1 MPDGS
6 QLFAHLF
13 MPLKIGGV
21 EVANRILSTGHDTS
35 MAHEGRVTDAMIAYH
50 EARARGGAGL
60 IVSQVVGVHETARYT
75 SHVLMGTDDGCLPG
89 FERLAQV
96 VHAHGTR
103 IFAQLFHP
111 GREIM
116 EVADGTAP
124 VAYSASATPSDRFHV
139 IPRAMT
145 LRMIREVVAGYAAA
159 ARRMQQA
166 GLDGVEIVAS
176 HGYLPA
182 QFLSPQV
189 NRRED
194 DYGRNFDN
202 RLRFVRE
209 LVEAV
214 RAASTGPGFV
224 IGLRI
229 SGDEHIQGGME
240 DADSLEVIRAL
251 ASRLDYV
258 SVIAGTSASLGGAIH
273 IVPPMFQDAAY
284 LAPFAHMVKQAVDIP
299 VMVAGRINQPQEAEG
314 IIATGQADMCGMTRA
329 LICDPMMPL
338 KAKADRPDDIRAC
351 IGCNQACIG
360 HFHKGVPIS
369 CIQFPES
376 GRELTYG
383 TRRQTTMPKTVMVIG
398 GGPAGMKAAATAAAL
413 GHDVT
418 LHEAAAQLGGQ
429 ALLAQMLPG
438 RTEFGGIITNL
449 SREMELAGVTV
460 CLNSGITADAVAK
473 AAPDAVIVATGGTAR
488 IPQGMEFSDDAH
500 IVTAWD
506 VLRSHANV
514 GGSVTIADWR
524 ADWVGL
530 GVAELLASAGR
541 RVRLCVNG
549 THAGEMLQ
557 SYVRD
562 TMVGRVQKLGVE
574 IIPYAQLFGAD
585 DDTAYFI
592 NAANNEPMLVEGTD
606 TLVLAQGTEVSDAL
620 LTALD
625 DYAGEIIGI
634 GDCMA
639 PRTAEEA
646 VLDGLKAAWAL

>member
-1 MPDGS
+1 MPDTA
-6 QLFAHLF
+6 QPFAHLF
-13 MPLKIGGV
+13 APLKIGGV
-21 EVANRILSTGHDTS
+21 EVRNRILSTGHDTS
-35 MAHEGRVTDAMIAYH
+35 MAHEGHVTDAMIAYH

-75 SHVLMGTDDGCLPG
+75 SHVLMGTDDSCLPG
-89 FERLAQV
+89 FTRLAET

-139 IPRAMT
+139 IPRAMSVA
-145 LRMIREVVAGYAAA
+145 MINEVAEGYGAA
-159 ARRMQQA
+159 ARRMQEA

-194 DYGRNFDN
+194 AYGGSLEN
-202 RLRFVRE
+202 RMRFVRE
-209 LVEAV
+209 AIEAV
-214 RAASTGPGFV
+214 RRATGEAFV

-229 SGDEHIQGGME
+229 SGDEHVEGGMR
-240 DADSLEVIRAL
+240 DADSLQVIRAL
-251 ASRLDYV
+251 APSLDYV
-258 SVIAGTSASLGGAIH
+258 NVIAGTSASLGGAIH
-273 IVPPMFQDAAY
+273 IVPPMFQETGY
-284 LAPFAHMVKQAVDIP
+284 LAPFAHAVKQAVDIP

-314 IIATGQADMCGMTRA
+314 IVASGQADMCGMTRA
-329 LICDPMMPL
+329 LICDPAMPG
-338 KAKADRPDDIRAC
+338 KAEAGRADEIRAC

-369 CIQFPES
+369 CIQYPET
-376 GRELTYG
+376 GRELRYG
-383 TRRQTTMPKTVMVIG
+383 SPRRTEAPKTVMVIG

-418 LHEAAAQLGGQ
+418 LHEASGQLGGQ

-438 RTEFGGIITNL
+438 RAEFGGIVTNL
-449 SREMELAGVTV
+449 AGEMERAGVTV
-460 CLNSGITADAVAK
+460 HLNSEANAETITD

-488 IPQGMEFSDDAH
+488 MPQGVEFGEDAH

-506 VLRSHANV
+506 VLRGLPNV

-530 GVAELLASAGR
+530 GIAEMLAAAGR

-562 TMVGRVQKLGVE
+562 SMVGRVQKLGVE
-574 IIPYAQLFGAD
+574 IIPYAQLYGAD

-592 NAANNEPMLVEGTD
+592 HAANGEAILVEDTD
-606 TLVLAQGTEVSDAL
+606 TLVLAQGTSSNDAL
-620 LTALD
+620 LGALEGYD
-625 DYAGEIIGI
+625 GALIGI

-646 VLDGLKAAWAL
+646 VLDGLKAAWSL

>member
-1 MPDGS
+1 MPDTAKP
-6 QLFAHLF
+6 FAHLF
-13 MPLKIGGV
+13 APLNIGG
-21 EVANRILSTGHDTS
+21 ARIKNRILSTGHDTS
-35 MAHEGRVTDAMIAYH
+35 MAHDGHVTDAMIAYH

-75 SHVLMGTDDGCLPG
+75 SHVLMGTDDSCLPG
-89 FERLAQV
+89 FTRLAET

-139 IPRAMT
+139 IPRAMPT
-145 LRMIREVVAGYAAA
+145 AMIHEVVVGYGAA
-159 ARRMQQA
+159 ARRMQRA
-166 GLDGVEIVAS
+166 GMDGVEIVAS

-194 DYGRNFDN
+194 GYGGDLEN
-202 RLRFVRE
+202 RMRFLRE
-209 LVEAV
+209 AIDAV
-214 RAASTGPGFV
+214 RAATGEDFV

-229 SGDEHIQGGME
+229 SGDEHVEGGMR

-251 ASRLDYV
+251 APSLDYV

-273 IVPPMFQDAAY
+273 IVPPMFQDTGY
-284 LAPFAHMVKQAVDIP
+284 LAPFAHAAKQVTSIP

-314 IIATGQADMCGMTRA
+314 IIASGQADMCGMTRA
-329 LICDPMMPL
+329 LICDPMMP
-338 KAKADRPDDIRAC
+338 AKAEAGRADEIRAC

-369 CIQFPES
+369 CIQYPET
-376 GRELTYG
+376 GRELRFG
-383 TRRQTTMPKTVMVIG
+383 TPRHTEAPLKVMVVG

-413 GHDVT
+413 GHEVE

-438 RTEFGGIITNL
+438 RAEFGGIVTNL
-449 SREMELAGVTV
+449 TGEMARAGVTV
-460 CLNSGITADAVAK
+460 HLNSEITADAVRTAG
-473 AAPDAVIVATGGTAR
+473 PGAVIIATGGTAR
-488 IPQGMEFSDDAH
+488 QPQGMEFSEGAH

-530 GVAELLASAGR
+530 GVAELLATAGR

-562 TMVGRVQKLGVE
+562 SMVGRVQKLGAE
-574 IIPYAQLFGAD
+574 IIPYAQLYGAD
-585 DDTAYFI
+585 EDTAYFI
-592 NAANNEPMLVEGTD
+592 NAANGEAMLVEETD
-606 TLVLAQGTEVSDAL
+606 TLVLAQGTTSNDAL
-620 LTALD
+620 LGALESYD
-625 DYAGEIIGI
+625 SKLIGI

>member
-1 MPDGS
+1 MPDTS
-6 QLFAHLF
+6 QLFPHLF
-13 MPLKIGGV
+13 TPLKIGGV

-35 MAHEGRVTDAMIAYH
+35 MAHNGQVTDAMIAYH
-50 EARARGGAGL
+50 ESRARGGAGL

-75 SHVLMGTDDGCLPG
+75 SHVLMGTNDDCLPG
-89 FERLAQV
+89 FSRLAQTL
-96 VHAHGTR
+96 HAHGTR

-139 IPRAMT
+139 IPRAMSR
-145 LRMIREVVAGYAAA
+145 RMIREVVDGYAAA
-159 ARRMQQA
+159 ARRMQTA

-189 NRRED
+189 NRRDD
-194 DYGRNFDN
+194 DYGGSAEN
-202 RLRFVRE
+202 RMRFVRE
-209 LVEAV
+209 VIDAV
-214 RAASTGPGFV
+214 RTATGDGFA

-229 SGDEHIQGGME
+229 SGDEHTHDGME
-240 DADSLEVIRAL
+240 DADSLDVIRAL
-251 ASRLDYV
+251 APGLDYV
-258 SVIAGTSASLGGAIH
+258 SVIAGTSASLSGAIH
-273 IVPPMFQDAAY
+273 IVPPMFEETGY
-284 LAPFAHMVKQAVDIP
+284 LAPFAHAVKQAVDIP

-329 LICDPMMPL
+329 LICDPAMP
-338 KAKADRPDDIRAC
+338 AKARADSPDDIRAC

-369 CIQFPES
+369 CIQFPET
-376 GRELTYG
+376 GRELIYG
-383 TRRQTTMPKTVMVIG
+383 TRRQTGAPRTVMVIG

-418 LHEAAAQLGGQ
+418 LHEAAAQPGGQ

-438 RTEFGGIITNL
+438 RAEFGGIVTNL
-449 SREMELAGVTV
+449 SREMQQAGVTV
-460 CLNSGITADAVAK
+460 HLNSSVTADMVAQ

-574 IIPYAQLFGAD
+574 IIPYAQLYGAD

-592 NAANNEPMLVEGTD
+592 NAANGEAMMIEDTE
-606 TLVLAQGTEVSDAL
+606 TLVLAQGTDVADAL
-620 LTALD
+620 LAALE
-625 DYAGEIIGI
+625 DYDGRVIGI

>member
-1 MPDGS
+1 MPDTA
-6 QLFAHLF
+6 QPFAHLF
-13 MPLKIGGV
+13 SPLTIGGV
-21 EVANRILSTGHDTS
+21 EIGNRILSTGHDTS
-35 MAHEGRVTDAMIAYH
+35 MAHGGHVTDAMIAYH

-89 FERLAQV
+89 FRRLAKT

-124 VAYSASATPSDRFHV
+124 VAWSASATPSDRFHV
-139 IPRAMT
+139 IPRAMPPA
-145 LRMIREVVAGYAAA
+145 MIREVVDGYAAA
-159 ARRMQQA
+159 ARRMREA
-166 GLDGVEIVAS
+166 GMDGAEIVAS

-189 NRRED
+189 NRRD
-194 DYGRNFDN
+194 DAYGGNFEN
-202 RLRFVRE
+202 RMRFLREV
-209 LVEAV
+209 LEAV
-214 RAASTGPGFV
+214 SAATGPGFA

-229 SGDEHIQGGME
+229 SGDEHIEGGMR

-251 ASRLDYV
+251 APLLDYV

-273 IVPPMFQDAAY
+273 IVPPMFQRTGY
-284 LAPFAHMVKQAVDIP
+284 VAPFAHAVKAAVDIP
-299 VMVAGRINQPQEAEG
+299 VMVAGRINQPQEAEA
-314 IIATGQADMCGMTRA
+314 IIASGQADMCGMTRA
-329 LICDPMMPL
+329 LICDPMMP
-338 KAKADRPDDIRAC
+338 AKAREGRADDIRAC

-369 CIQFPES
+369 CIQYPET

-383 TRRQTTMPKTVMVIG
+383 TLRRAETAKTVMVIG
-398 GGPAGMKAAATAAAL
+398 GGPAGMKAAATAAAM
-413 GHDVT
+413 GHVVT
-418 LHEAAAQLGGQ
+418 LHEARAQLGGQ
-429 ALLAQMLPG
+429 ALMAQMLPG
-438 RTEFGGIITNL
+438 RAEFGGIVTNL
-449 SREMELAGVTV
+449 AHEMARAGAQVH
-460 CLNSGITADAVAK
+460 LNSEATQDAVRA

-488 IPQGMEFSDDAH
+488 WPSGLDFAEGAH

-506 VLRSHANV
+506 VLSGHANP
-514 GGSVTIADWR
+514 GGRITIADWR

-530 GVAELLASAGR
+530 GLAEMLATAGR
-541 RVRLCVNG
+541 HVRLCVNG

-562 TMVGRVQKLGVE
+562 SMVGRVQKLGVE
-574 IIPYAQLFGAD
+574 ITPYAQLYGAD

-592 NAANNEPMLVEGTD
+592 NTANGDAMLMEGTD
-606 TLVLAQGTEVSDAL
+606 TLVLAQGTASEDAL
-620 LTALD
+620 LCALD
-625 DYAGEIIGI
+625 GYPGTVIGI

-646 VLDGLKAAWAL
+646 VLDGLKAAWSL

>member
-1 MPDGS
+1 MPDPS
-6 QLFAHLF
+6 PRFAHLF
-13 MPLKIGGV
+13 APLNIGGIKV
-21 EVANRILSTGHDTS
+21 SNRILSTGHDTS
-35 MAHEGRVTDAMIAYH
+35 MAHQGQVTDAMIAYH
-50 EARARGGAGL
+50 ETRAKGGAGL

-89 FERLAQV
+89 FRRLADA

-116 EVADGTAP
+116 EVADGTSP
-124 VAYSASATPSDRFHV
+124 VAWSASATPSDRFHV
-139 IPRAMT
+139 IPRAMGT
-145 LRMIREVVAGYAAA
+145 AMITEVVQGYAAA

-166 GLDGVEIVAS
+166 GFDGVEIVAS

-182 QFLSPQV
+182 QFLSPQI
-189 NRRED
+189 NRRGD
-194 DYGRNFDN
+194 GYGGSFDN
-202 RLRFVRE
+202 RIRFLREV
-209 LVEAV
+209 LEAV
-214 RAASTGPGFV
+214 REATSDRFAV
-224 IGLRI
+224 GLRI
-229 SGDEHIQGGME
+229 SGDEHTEGGMTE
-240 DADSLEVIRAL
+240 AGSLEAIRAM
-251 ASRLDYV
+251 ASMLDYV

-273 IVPPMFQDAAY
+273 IVPPMFQRTAY
-284 LAPFAHMVKQAVDIP
+284 LAPFAHAVKQAVDIP
-299 VMVAGRINQPQEAEG
+299 VLVAGRINQPQDAET

-329 LICDPMMPL
+329 LICDPDMP
-338 KAKADRPDDIRAC
+338 AKARAGRAGDIRAC

-369 CIQFPES
+369 CIQFPET
-376 GRELTYG
+376 GRELIYG
-383 TRRQTTMPKTVMVIG
+383 TRRRATTQKTVLVIG
-398 GGPAGMKAAATAAAL
+398 GGPAGMKAAATAAAI

-418 LHEAAAQLGGQ
+418 LLEAAAQLGGQ

-438 RTEFGGIITNL
+438 RAEFGGIATNL
-449 SREMELAGVTV
+449 AREMARAGVTV
-460 CLNSGITADAVAK
+460 HLGTEATAEMISA

-488 IPQGMEFSDDAH
+488 IPPDMEFSEDAH
-500 IVTAWD
+500 IVSAWD
-506 VLRSHANV
+506 VLRGHANV

-524 ADWVGL
+524 ADWTGL

-549 THAGEMLQ
+549 PHAGEMLQ

-585 DDTAYFI
+585 EDTAYFVH
-592 NAANNEPMLVEGTD
+592 AANGEPMLVGNTD
-606 TLVLAQGTEVSDAL
+606 TLVLAQGTAARDAL
-620 LTALD
+620 LSALEG
-625 DYAGEIIGI
+625 YGGEVIGI

>member
-1 MPDGS
+1 MPDTS
-6 QLFAHLF
+6 QIFPTLFT
-13 MPLKIGGV
+13 PLTIGGV
-21 EVANRILSTGHDTS
+21 TVQNRILSTGHDTS
-35 MAHEGRVTDAMIAYH
+35 MAHDGHVTDAMIAYH

-89 FERLAQV
+89 LRRLAET

-145 LRMIREVVAGYAAA
+145 LHMIREVVDGYAAA
-159 ARRMQQA
+159 AARMQAA
-166 GLDGVEIVAS
+166 GMDGVEIVAS

-189 NRRED
+189 NMRED
-194 DYGRNFDN
+194 AYGGNAEN
-202 RLRFVRE
+202 RMRFLAE
-209 LVEAV
+209 ILHAV
-214 RAASTGPGFV
+214 HAATKSGFV
-224 IGLRI
+224 LGLRI
-229 SGDEHIQGGME
+229 SGDEHTEGGMT
-240 DADSLEVIRAL
+240 DAGSLDVIRAL
-251 ASRLDYV
+251 APSLDYV
-258 SVIAGTSASLGGAIH
+258 SVIAGTSATLGGAIH
-273 IVPPMFQDAAY
+273 IVPPMFQDTGY
-284 LAPFAHMVKQAVDIP
+284 LAPFAHAVKQAIDIP
-299 VMVAGRINQPQEAEG
+299 VMVAGRINQPQEAES
-314 IIATGQADMCGMTRA
+314 IVASGQADMCGMTRA
-329 LICDPMMPL
+329 LICDPMMPA
-338 KAKADRPDDIRAC
+338 KAKADTPGDIRAC

-369 CIQFPES
+369 CIQYPES
-376 GRELTYG
+376 GRELRYG
-383 TRRQTTMPKTVMVIG
+383 ALRMAKTPKTVMVIG
-398 GGPAGMKAAATAAAL
+398 GGPAGMKAAATAAAM
-413 GHDVT
+413 GHHVM
-418 LHEAAAQLGGQ
+418 LHEATAQLGGQ
-429 ALLAQMLPG
+429 TLLAQMLPG
-438 RTEFGGIITNL
+438 RSEFGGIVTNL
-449 SREMELAGVTV
+449 SAEMQRAGVTV
-460 CLNSGITADAVAK
+460 HLNSAVTAEAVAE
-473 AAPDAVIVATGGTAR
+473 AAPRAVIVATGGTAR
-488 IPQGMEFSDDAH
+488 TPKGMEFGEDAH

-574 IIPYAQLFGAD
+574 IIPYAQLYGAD
-585 DDTAYFI
+585 SDTAYFI
-592 NAANNEPMLVEGTD
+592 NAANGEALLVEETD

-620 LTALD
+620 LVALD
-625 DYAGEIIGI
+625 RYEGQVIGI

>member
-1 MPDGS
+1 M
-6 QLFAHLF
+6 Q
-13 MPLKIGGV
+13 
-21 EVANRILSTGHDTS
+21 NRILSTGHDTS
-35 MAHEGRVTDAMIAYH
+35 MADAGHVTDAMIAYH

-75 SHVLMGTDDGCLPG
+75 SHVLMGTDDDCLPG
-89 FERLAQV
+89 FERLAQT

-145 LRMIREVVAGYAAA
+145 QRMIREVVEGYAAA
-159 ARRMQQA
+159 ARRMQRA
-166 GLDGVEIVAS
+166 GLNGVEIVAS

-182 QFLSPQV
+182 QFLSPHV

-194 DYGRNFDN
+194 DYGGSAEN
-202 RLRFVRE
+202 RMRFVRE
-209 LVEAV
+209 VVDAV
-214 RAASTGPGFV
+214 RDASGSGFV

-229 SGDEHIQGGME
+229 SGDEHTHDGME
-240 DADSLEVIRAL
+240 DAESLEVIRAL
-251 ASRLDYV
+251 APSLDYV
-258 SVIAGTSASLGGAIH
+258 SVIAGTSATMSGAIH
-273 IVPPMFQDAAY
+273 IVPPMFEQTAY
-284 LAPFAHMVKQAVDIP
+284 LAPFAHAVKQAVDIP
-299 VMVAGRINQPQEAEG
+299 VIVAGRINQPQEAEG
-314 IIATGQADMCGMTRA
+314 IVASGQADMCGMTRA
-329 LICDPMMPL
+329 LICDPMMPG
-338 KAKADRPDDIRAC
+338 KAREDRPDDIRAC

-376 GRELTYG
+376 GRELRYG
-383 TRRQTTMPKTVMVIG
+383 TLRKADMPKSVMVIG
-398 GGPAGMKAAATAAAL
+398 GGPAGMKAAATAAAM
-413 GHDVT
+413 GHHVS

-429 ALLAQMLPG
+429 ALLAQLLPG
-438 RTEFGGIITNL
+438 RSEFGGIVTNL
-449 SREMELAGVTV
+449 SREMERAGVTV
-460 CLNSGITADAVAK
+460 NLNSEMTAEAVAK
-473 AAPDAVIVATGGTAR
+473 ATPDAVIVATGGTAR
-488 IPQGMEFSDDAH
+488 MPQGMEFGEDAH

-574 IIPYAQLFGAD
+574 IIPYAQLYGAD

-592 NAANNEPMLVEGTD
+592 HAANGEAMLVEDTE

-620 LTALD
+620 LIALD
-625 DYAGEIIGI
+625 GYAGQVIGI

>member
-1 MPDGS
+1 MPQTS
-6 QLFAHLF
+6 QLFPQLF
-13 MPLKIGGV
+13 SPLSIGGV
-21 EVANRILSTGHDTS
+21 EIANRILSTGHDTS
-35 MAHEGRVTDAMIAYH
+35 MAANGHVTDAMIAYH

-75 SHVLMGTDDGCLPG
+75 SHVLMGTDDDCLPG
-89 FERLAQV
+89 FARLAQT

-124 VAYSASATPSDRFHV
+124 VAWSASATPSDRFHV
-139 IPRAMT
+139 IPRAMP
-145 LRMIREVVAGYAAA
+145 LAMIREVVEGYAAA
-159 ARRMQQA
+159 ARRMQRA

-182 QFLSPQV
+182 QFLSPHV

-194 DYGRNFDN
+194 AYGGSAEGRMRF
-202 RLRFVRE
+202 LREVI
-209 LVEAV
+209 EAV
-214 RAASTGPGFV
+214 RGATGDGFAV
-224 IGLRI
+224 GLRI
-229 SGDEHIQGGME
+229 SGDEHTQGGMQGAE
-240 DADSLEVIRAL
+240 SLEVIRAL
-251 ASRLDYV
+251 APTLDYV
-258 SVIAGTSASLGGAIH
+258 SVIAGTSATLGGAIH
-273 IVPPMFQDAAY
+273 IVPPMFEENAY
-284 LAPFAHMVKQAVDIP
+284 LAPFSHAVKQAVDIP
-299 VMVAGRINQPQEAEG
+299 VMVAGRINQPQEAESV
-314 IIATGQADMCGMTRA
+314 IASGQADMCGMTRA
-329 LICDPMMPL
+329 LICDPAMPG
-338 KAKADRPDDIRAC
+338 KAREDRPDDIRAC

-369 CIQFPES
+369 CIQFPET
-376 GRELTYG
+376 GRELRYG
-383 TRRQTTMPKTVMVIG
+383 TRRKADRPKSVMVIG

-413 GHDVT
+413 GHEVT
-418 LHEAAAQLGGQ
+418 LREAAAQLGGQ
-429 ALLAQMLPG
+429 ALLAQLLPG
-438 RTEFGGIITNL
+438 RAEFGGIVTNL
-449 SREMELAGVTV
+449 AREMEQSGVTV
-460 CLNSGITADAVAK
+460 HLNSEVTLDRIE
-473 AAPDAVIVATGGTAR
+473 AAEPDAVIVATGGTAR
-488 IPQGMEFSDDAH
+488 HPQGMEFSDDAH

-557 SYVRD
+557 TYVRD

-574 IIPYAQLFGAD
+574 IIPYAQLYGAD

-592 NAANNEPMLVEGTD
+592 HAANGEPIIVEDTE
-606 TLVLAQGTEVSDAL
+606 TLVLAQGTDVSDAL

-625 DYAGEIIGI
+625 GYAGQVIGI

-646 VLDGLKAAWAL
+646 VLDGLKAAWSL

>member
-1 MPDGS
+1 MPDTS
-6 QLFAHLF
+6 PPFPHLF
-13 MPLKIGGV
+13 SPLRIGGV

-35 MAHEGRVTDAMIAYH
+35 MAHAGHVTDAMIAYH

-75 SHVLMGTDDGCLPG
+75 SHVLMGTGDDCLPG
-89 FERLAQV
+89 FRRLAGA

-103 IFAQLFHP
+103 IFAQIFHP

-139 IPRAMT
+139 IPRAMSVS
-145 LRMIREVVAGYAAA
+145 MIREVTGGYGAAA
-159 ARRMQQA
+159 GRMQEA
-166 GLDGVEIVAS
+166 GMDGVEIVAS

-194 DYGRNFDN
+194 DYGGGFDG

-209 LVEAV
+209 AIEAV
-214 RAASTGPGFV
+214 RAATGDDFV

-229 SGDEHIQGGME
+229 SGDEHVEGGMR

-251 ASRLDYV
+251 APQLDYV

-273 IVPPMFQDAAY
+273 IVPPMFQDGGY
-284 LAPFAHMVKQAVDIP
+284 IAPFAMAVKQAVDIP
-299 VMVAGRINQPQEAEG
+299 VMVAGRINQPHEAEG
-314 IIATGQADMCGMTRA
+314 IVASGQADMCGMTRA
-329 LICDPMMPL
+329 LICDPVMP
-338 KAKADRPDDIRAC
+338 AKAASGHADDIRAC

-369 CIQFPES
+369 CIQYPET
-376 GRELTYG
+376 GRELRYG
-383 TRRQTTMPKTVMVIG
+383 TLQKTPSPKTVMVIG

-418 LHEAAAQLGGQ
+418 LLEASPQLGGQ
-429 ALLAQMLPG
+429 ALLAQLLPG
-438 RTEFGGIITNL
+438 RAEFGGIVTNL
-449 SREMELAGVTV
+449 RSEMARAGVSV
-460 CLNSGITADAVAK
+460 RLNSKATLDAVTK
-473 AAPDAVIVATGGTAR
+473 AAPDAVIVATGATAR
-488 IPQGMEFSDDAH
+488 IPTDMEFSEDAH

-506 VLRSHANV
+506 VLTSRANTR
-514 GGSVTIADWR
+514 GSVTIADWR
-524 ADWVGL
+524 ADWTGL

-562 TMVGRVQKLGVE
+562 AMVGRIQKLGVE
-574 IIPYAQLFGAD
+574 IIPYAQLYGAD

-592 NAANNEPMLVEGTD
+592 NAANGEAMMIEDTE
-606 TLVLAQGTEVSDAL
+606 TLVLAQGSASEDAL
-620 LTALD
+620 LTELEG
-625 DYAGEIIGI
+625 YAGQVIGI

>member
-1 MPDGS
+1 MPDTS
-6 QLFAHLF
+6 QLFPHLF
-13 MPLKIGGV
+13 TPLKIGGI

-35 MAHEGRVTDAMIAYH
+35 MSHNGQVTDAMIAYH

-75 SHVLMGTDDGCLPG
+75 SHVLMGTNDDCLPG
-89 FERLAQV
+89 FARLAQTL
-96 VHAHGTR
+96 HAHGTR

-139 IPRAMT
+139 IPRAMP
-145 LRMIREVVAGYAAA
+145 LRMIREVVDGYAAA
-159 ARRMQQA
+159 ARRMETA

-189 NRRED
+189 NRRDD
-194 DYGRNFDN
+194 DYGGSAEN
-202 RLRFVRE
+202 RMRFVRE
-209 LVEAV
+209 VIDAV
-214 RAASTGPGFV
+214 RTATGEGFA

-229 SGDEHIQGGME
+229 SGDEHTHDGME

-251 ASRLDYV
+251 APSLDYV
-258 SVIAGTSASLGGAIH
+258 SVIAGTSASLSGAIH
-273 IVPPMFQDAAY
+273 IVPPMFEDTGY
-284 LAPFAHMVKQAVDIP
+284 LAPFAHAVKQAVDIP

-314 IIATGQADMCGMTRA
+314 IVATGQADMCGMTRA
-329 LICDPMMPL
+329 LICDPAMPA
-338 KAKADRPDDIRAC
+338 KAKADSPDDIRAC

-360 HFHKGVPIS
+360 HFHKGAPIS
-369 CIQFPES
+369 CIQFPET

-383 TRRQTTMPKTVMVIG
+383 TRRQTGAPKTVIVIG
-398 GGPAGMKAAATAAAL
+398 GGPAGMKAAATAAAM

-438 RTEFGGIITNL
+438 RAEFGGIVTNL
-449 SREMELAGVTV
+449 SREMQQSGVTV
-460 CLNSGITADAVAK
+460 SLNSEMTAEMVAK
-473 AAPDAVIVATGGTAR
+473 SAPDAVIVATGGTAR
-488 IPQGMEFSDDAH
+488 IPHGMEFSEEAH

-506 VLRSHANV
+506 VLRNHANV

-562 TMVGRVQKLGVE
+562 TMVGRIQKLDVE
-574 IIPYAQLFGAD
+574 IIPYAQLYGAD

-592 NAANNEPMLVEGTD
+592 NAANGEAIMVEGTD
-606 TLVLAQGTEVSDAL
+606 TLVLAQGTNVADTL
-620 LTALD
+620 LTTLEGYD
-625 DYAGEIIGI
+625 GQIIGI

>member
-1 MPDGS
+1 MPDTS
-6 QLFAHLF
+6 PLFPTLF
-13 MPLKIGGV
+13 TPQTIGGV
-21 EVANRILSTGHDTS
+21 TISNRILSTGHDTS
-35 MAHEGRVTDAMIAYH
+35 MAHEGHVTDAMIAYH

-75 SHVLMGTDDGCLPG
+75 SHVLMGTDDKCLPG
-89 FERLAQV
+89 FTRLAQR

-139 IPRAMT
+139 IPRSMPV
-145 LRMIREVVAGYAAA
+145 RMIKEVVDGYAAA
-159 ARRMQQA
+159 AVRMQRA
-166 GLDGVEIVAS
+166 GMDGVEIVAS

-189 NRRED
+189 NVRD
-194 DYGRNFDN
+194 DAYGGSPAN
-202 RLRFVRE
+202 RLRFLTEV
-209 LVEAV
+209 LEAV
-214 RAASTGPGFV
+214 RAATAGGFV

-229 SGDEHIQGGME
+229 SGDEHIDGGME

-251 ASRLDYV
+251 APLLDYV

-273 IVPPMFQDAAY
+273 IVPPMFQDVAY
-284 LAPFAHMVKQAVDIP
+284 LAPFAHAVKRAVDIP
-299 VMVAGRINQPQEAEG
+299 VIVAGRINQPQEAEG
-314 IIATGQADMCGMTRA
+314 IVSSGQADMCGMTRA
-329 LICDPMMPL
+329 LICDPAMPS
-338 KAKADRPDDIRAC
+338 KARANTPDDIRAC

-369 CIQFPES
+369 CIQYPET
-376 GRELTYG
+376 GRELHYG
-383 TRRQTTMPKTVMVIG
+383 TPRTATAPKSVMVIG
-398 GGPAGMKAAATAAAL
+398 GGPGGMKAAATAAAM
-413 GHDVT
+413 GHRVS
-418 LHEAAAQLGGQ
+418 LHEASAQLGGQ
-429 ALLAQMLPG
+429 ARLAQLLPG
-438 RTEFGGIITNL
+438 RSEFGGIVTNL
-449 SREMELAGVTV
+449 STEMKRAGVTV
-460 CLNSGITADAVAK
+460 HLNSPVTLETVEA
-473 AAPDAVIVATGGTAR
+473 AAPDAVFVATGGTAR
-488 IPQGMEFSDDAH
+488 VPLGMEFGEDTH
-500 IVTAWD
+500 VVTAWD
-506 VLRSHANV
+506 VLLAHANV

-530 GVAELLASAGR
+530 GVAEMLAAAGR

-562 TMVGRVQKLGVE
+562 TMVGRVKKLGVE
-574 IIPYAQLFGAD
+574 IIPYAQLYGAD
-585 DDTAYFI
+585 ETTAYFI
-592 NAANNEPMLVEGTD
+592 DAANGEPILVEDTD
-606 TLVLAQGTEVSDAL
+606 TLVLAQGTASDDTL
-620 LTALD
+620 LTALSA
-625 DYAGEIIGI
+625 YPGQVIGI

>member
-1 MPDGS
+1 MPDTS
-6 QLFAHLF
+6 QLFPHLF
-13 MPLKIGGV
+13 SPFSIGGV

-35 MAHEGRVTDAMIAYH
+35 MAESGHVTDAMIAYH
-50 EARARGGAGL
+50 AARARGGAGL

-75 SHVLMGTDDGCLPG
+75 SQVLMGTDDDCLPG
-89 FERLAQV
+89 FTRLAEA

-139 IPRAMT
+139 IPRAMP
-145 LRMIREVVAGYAAA
+145 LRMIREVVDGYAAA
-159 ARRMQQA
+159 AKRMQTA
-166 GLDGVEIVAS
+166 GFDGVEIVAS

-194 DYGRNFDN
+194 AYGGSFEN
-202 RLRFVRE
+202 RMRFVRE
-209 LVEAV
+209 VI
-214 RAASTGPGFV
+214 AATRVATGSGFA

-229 SGDEHIQGGME
+229 SGDEHTEGGME
-240 DADSLEVIRAL
+240 EADSLEVIRAL
-251 ASRLDYV
+251 APMLDYV
-258 SVIAGTSASLGGAIH
+258 SVIAGTSATMSGAIH
-273 IVPPMFQDAAY
+273 IVPSMFEANAY
-284 LAPFAHMVKQAVDIP
+284 LAPFAHAVKQAVDIP
-299 VMVAGRINQPQEAEG
+299 VMVAGRINQPQEAE
-314 IIATGQADMCGMTRA
+314 AVVASGQADMCGMTRA
-329 LICDPMMPL
+329 LICDPAMPG
-338 KAKADRPDDIRAC
+338 KAREDRPDDIRAC

-376 GRELTYG
+376 GRELRYG
-383 TRRQTTMPKTVMVIG
+383 TLRRTETPRVVMVIG
-398 GGPAGMKAAATAAAL
+398 GGPAGMKAAAAAAAM

-418 LHEAAAQLGGQ
+418 LHEASAQLGGQ
-429 ALLAQMLPG
+429 ALLAQLLPG
-438 RTEFGGIITNL
+438 RAEFGGIVTNL
-449 SREMELAGVTV
+449 AREMERSGVNV
-460 CLNSGITADAVAK
+460 HLNSEITVEAVTK

-488 IPQGMEFSDDAH
+488 MPKGMEFSEDAH
-500 IVTAWD
+500 IVSAWD
-506 VLRSHANV
+506 VLRNQSNV

-549 THAGEMLQ
+549 THAGELLQ

-562 TMVGRVQKLGVE
+562 VMVGRVQKLGVE
-574 IIPYAQLFGAD
+574 IIPYAQLYGAD
-585 DDTAYFI
+585 EDTAYFL
-592 NAANNEPMLVEGTD
+592 NAANGEAMLMEETD
-606 TLVLAQGTEVSDAL
+606 TLVLAQGTDVSDGLLIAL
-620 LTALD
+620 E
-625 DYAGEIIGI
+625 DYEGQVIGI

>member
-1 MPDGS
+1 MPDTAKP
-6 QLFAHLF
+6 FAHLF
-13 MPLKIGGV
+13 APLKIGGV
-21 EVANRILSTGHDTS
+21 EVKNRILSTGHDTS
-35 MAHEGRVTDAMIAYH
+35 MAHEGHVTDAMIAYH

-75 SHVLMGTDDGCLPG
+75 SHVLMGTDDDCLPG
-89 FERLAQV
+89 FTRLAET
-96 VHAHGTR
+96 VHAYGTR

-139 IPRAMT
+139 IPRAMSAA
-145 LRMIREVVAGYAAA
+145 MIKEVVEGYGAA
-159 ARRMQQA
+159 ARRMQVA
-166 GLDGVEIVAS
+166 GMDGVEIVAS

-194 DYGRNFDN
+194 AYGGSLEN
-202 RLRFVRE
+202 RMRFVRE
-209 LVEAV
+209 AIEGV
-214 RAASTGPGFV
+214 RTATGAGFV

-229 SGDEHIQGGME
+229 SGDEHVEGGMR

-251 ASRLDYV
+251 APSLDYV
-258 SVIAGTSASLGGAIH
+258 NVIAGTSASLGGAIH
-273 IVPPMFQDAAY
+273 IVPPMFEETGY
-284 LAPFAHMVKQAVDIP
+284 LAPFAHAVKQATSIP

-314 IIATGQADMCGMTRA
+314 IIASGQADMCGMTRA
-329 LICDPMMPL
+329 LICDPAMPG
-338 KAKADRPDDIRAC
+338 KAEAGRADEIRAC

-369 CIQFPES
+369 CIQYPET
-376 GRELTYG
+376 GRELRYG
-383 TRRQTTMPKTVMVIG
+383 MLRRTDAPQTVMVVG
-398 GGPAGMKAAATAAAL
+398 GGPAGMKAAAMAAAL

-418 LHEAAAQLGGQ
+418 LYEATAQLGGQ

-438 RTEFGGIITNL
+438 RSEFGGIVTNL
-449 SREMELAGVTV
+449 SREMERAGVRV
-460 CLNSGITADAVAK
+460 HLNSDVTEATVAS
-473 AAPDAVIVATGGTAR
+473 AAPGAVIVATGGTAR
-488 IPQGMEFSDDAH
+488 WPEGMEFGEDAH

-506 VLRSHANV
+506 VLRGKANA

-530 GVAELLASAGR
+530 GVAEMLAAAGR
-541 RVRLCVNG
+541 RVRLCVSG

-562 TMVGRVQKLGVE
+562 SMVGRVQKLGVE
-574 IIPYAQLFGAD
+574 IIPYAQLYGAD

-592 NAANNEPMLVEGTD
+592 HSANGEAMLVEQTE
-606 TLVLAQGTEVSDAL
+606 TLVLAQGTTSNDAL
-620 LTALD
+620 LSALD
-625 DYAGEIIGI
+625 GYDGTVIGI

-646 VLDGLKAAWAL
+646 VLDGLKAAWSL